1 MISRLL
7 QKTIESRLFAG
18 KAIIVIGAR
27 QVGKSTLFKLILE
40 KQDYKALQLNCDEPE
55 VRDMLSNIN
64 TAELRLLIADNR
76 IVVIDEAQ
84 RVENI
89 GMTLKLITDNF
100 PEVQLL
106 VTGSSSFELQDK
118 LNEPLTGRK
127 YEYHLYPISTAEL
140 MASNGLLGV
149 KQTLEQRLVYGS
161 YPDILNHADDA
172 KELLMNL
179 AGSYLY
185 KDLLTLESV
194 RRPVLLGKLLTALA
208 LQVCSEVSYNE
219 LAQTVGTDNKTI
231 EKYIDL
237 LEKCYIVFRLNGFN
251 RNLRTELKKSKKIYF
266 FDNGIRNA
274 ILQNFA
280 PLSLR
285 QDAGALWENFIISE
299 RIKRNHYSGRYVK
312 SYFWR
317 TTQQQE
323 IDYVEEC
330 DGQFSIFEMKW
341 NPRRANT
348 QFPTPIRD
356 KIAISCMLRQIHEF
370 SSHAIRHGL
379 YIKNQKRFFVLRTM

>member
-185 KDLLTLESV
+185 KDLLTLESI

-299 RIKRNHYSGRYVK
+299 RIKRNHYSGRYVNN
-312 SYFWR
+312 YFWR

-348 QFPTPIRD
+348 QFPSSFLTAYDVKEKAVVTPENWI
-356 KIAISCMLRQIHEF
+356 EW
-370 SSHAIRHGL
+370 
-379 YIKNQKRFFVLRTM
+379 VV

>member
-1 MISRLL
+1 MIPRLL

-100 PEVQLL
+100 PDVQLL

-208 LQVCSEVSYNE
+208 LQVCREVSYNE

-251 RNLRTELKKSKKIYF
+251 RNLRSELKKSKKIYF

-299 RIKRNHYSGRYVK
+299 RIKRNHYLGRYVN

-348 QFPTPIRD
+348 QFPSSFLTAYDVKEKAVVTPENWI
-356 KIAISCMLRQIHEF
+356 EW
-370 SSHAIRHGL
+370 
-379 YIKNQKRFFVLRTM
+379 VV

>member
-299 RIKRNHYSGRYVK
+299 RIKHNHYSGRYVN

-348 QFPTPIRD
+348 QFPSSFLTAYDVKEKAVVTPENWI
-356 KIAISCMLRQIHEF
+356 EW
-370 SSHAIRHGL
+370 
-379 YIKNQKRFFVLRTM
+379 VV

>member
-55 VRDMLSNIN
+55 VRNMLSNIN

-106 VTGSSSFELQDK
+106 VTGSSSFDLQDK

-251 RNLRTELKKSKKIYF
+251 RNLRSELKKSKKVYF

-299 RIKRNHYSGRYVK
+299 RIKRNHYLGRYVN

-348 QFPTPIRD
+348 QFPSSFLTAYDVKEKAVVTPENWI
-356 KIAISCMLRQIHEF
+356 EW
-370 SSHAIRHGL
+370 
-379 YIKNQKRFFVLRTM
+379 VV